1 MIYADTSFLFSL
13 VLHDANTAAAKTYL
27 RRHQESLILTPWQ
40 RYELRNA
47 VRLSVWRD
55 NCPLTLANGALEQ
68 IDADITGGSLSETA
82 IDWTDVIERAEGLS
96 ALHTTTVGVRSLDL
110 FHVASAIS
118 LKVKIFLTFDARQF
132 SAAKAAG
139 LNARIP

>member
-13 VLHDANTAAAKTYL
+13 VLHDANTAAAKAYL
-27 RRHQESLILTPWQ
+27 KRNKESLIFTPWQ

-47 VRLSVWRD
+47 VRLSVWREH
-55 NCPLTLANGALEQ
+55 CPPMLANGALEQ
-68 IDADITGGSLSETA
+68 IDADVAGGSLSETA
-82 IDWTDVIERAEGLS
+82 IDWTDIIKRAEDLS
-96 ALHTTTVGVRSLDL
+96 AQHTTTVGVRSLEL

-118 LKVKIFLTFDARQF
+118 LKVRMFLTFDARQF
-132 SAAKAAG
+132 GAARAAG

>member
-13 VLHDANTAAAKTYL
+13 VLHDVNTAAAKAYL
-27 RRHQESLILTPWQ
+27 RRHHESLILTPWQ

-47 VRLSVWRD
+47 VRLSVWRE
-55 NCPLTLANGALEQ
+55 NCPPTIADGALEQ
-68 IDADITGGSLSETA
+68 IDADIAGGSLSETV
-82 IDWTDVIERAEGLS
+82 IDWTDVLERAEGLS
-96 ALHTTTVGVRSLDL
+96 ALHTTAVGVRSLDL
-110 FHVASAIS
+110 FHVAAAIS

>member
-13 VLHDANTAAAKTYL
+13 VLHDANTAAAKAYL
-27 RRHQESLILTPWQ
+27 RRHQESLIFTPWQ

-47 VRLSVWRD
+47 VRLSVWRE
-55 NCPLTLANGALEQ
+55 NCPPTLADGALEQ
-68 IDADITGGSLSETA
+68 IDADIAGGSLSETA
-82 IDWTDVIERAEGLS
+82 IDWTDIIERAEGLS

-118 LKVKIFLTFDARQF
+118 LKVKIFLTFDARQL